1 MQNIVTIMGK
11 EKGLEIVLNEK
22 STYPVIR
29 EELIRKLIKN
39 KNFFRDS
46 DTKVVIRGKKLS
58 DAQRKEIKRVFAMD
72 YGIYDVLY
80 GDEADL
86 LIESEKAKAPEPELQ
101 AEDDK
106 ATRIKKKANQNKSG
120 AKAGKEQEN
129 SSSIYYDTPSLFI
142 DYTVRSGQRI
152 ECEGDIVVMGDVNPG
167 GEIIAGG
174 NIVVFGKLKGLA
186 HAGCS
191 GRSDV
196 RIAAVYMYPKQL
208 RLSGKVVT
216 FPGDR
221 QYPEGPEIAELK
233 DGKVVIRTVKI

>member
-1 MQNIVTIMGK
+1 MQNIVSIKGK
-11 EKGLEIVLNEK
+11 DKGLEITLNEK

-39 KNFFRDS
+39 KNFFKGAE
-46 DTKVVIRGKKLS
+46 TKVIIRGKKLS
-58 DAQRKEIKRVFAMD
+58 EAQRNEIKRVFSMD

-80 GDEADL
+80 GEEADML
-86 LIESEKAKAPEPELQ
+86 EAEARERREEEEPE
-101 AEDDK
+101 AERDD
-106 ATRIKKKANQNKSG
+106 G
-120 AKAGKEQEN
+120 AVCRRRQKRRPPIDPEN
-129 SSSIYYDTPSLFI
+129 SSSQYYDSDSLLI

-152 ECEGDIVVMGDVNPG
+152 ECEGDIVVIGDVNPG
-167 GEIIAGG
+167 GELIAGG

-196 RIAAVYMYPKQL
+196 RVAALYMYPRQL

-216 FPGDR
+216 FPRNR
-221 QYPEGPEIAELK
+221 QNPEGPEIAELK
-233 DGKVVIRTVKI
+233 DGKVVISPVKI